1 MAVVGRAPVT
11 GQTYALQDSRWL
23 LGVANGLN
31 RSSQN
36 TITAA
41 AGGTKAAAF
50 QLPAA
55 IQLFEVDTVAND
67 NDSVLLPAAKAGQ
80 IVFVFNNG
88 AHILGVY
95 GRGTDTINQSVTA
108 TQYSMAAALSAVFFC
123 AKDGAWAA
131 VKSA

>member
-1 MAVVGRAPVT
+1 MAIVGRPPVA
-11 GQTYALQDSRWL
+11 GSTYGLQDGRWL
-23 LGVANGLN
+23 LQVANGGN

-36 TITAA
+36 TITATS
-41 AGGTKAAAF
+41 GGTKAAAF

-55 IQLFEVDTVAND
+55 IQFFEVDTVAND

-80 IVFVFNNG
+80 WIAIFNNG